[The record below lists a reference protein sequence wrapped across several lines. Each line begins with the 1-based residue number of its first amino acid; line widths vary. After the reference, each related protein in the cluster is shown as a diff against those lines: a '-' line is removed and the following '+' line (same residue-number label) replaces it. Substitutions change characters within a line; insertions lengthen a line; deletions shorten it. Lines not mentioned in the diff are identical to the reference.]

1 MFGVKEL
8 SVEHILMLAIV
19 VFLLY
24 HLIGRCGNDGFNVGS
39 RGEEF
44 QWPDFWGDNKGLGSC
59 NKHSKNID
67 DCHDNNCLY
76 FQEAVTYKPGED
88 LPEIGKCRSL
98 STINWL
104 SKQGYSQCKES
115 YKDENGSEI
124 GHVVN
129 LDIGYYNSIKGID
142 RCETQEMCVPE
153 TITKLDWSD
162 TKAPWCESGCEKTR
176 SPDNKDGW
184 HEFGKVNQNTL
195 DSSYYGCNND
205 SKTYDKCIVGNRSIC
220 KR

>member
-1 MFGVKEL
+1 M
-8 SVEHILMLAIV
+8 
-19 VFLLY
+19 LY

-124 GHVVN
+124 GRTFNGEGRNDWFTTWTAAVDLAVSDYIEIYIYQN
-129 LDIGYYNSIKGID
+129 SSGGGSARDTRTSGSLIYTFFGGYRIG
-142 RCETQEMCVPE
+142 
-153 TITKLDWSD
+153 
-162 TKAPWCESGCEKTR
+162 A
-176 SPDNKDGW
+176 
-184 HEFGKVNQNTL
+184 
-195 DSSYYGCNND
+195 
-205 SKTYDKCIVGNRSIC
+205 
-220 KR
+220 